1 MSTTPK
7 NVNAVTKIY
16 VLKDP
21 DSHQVRYVGKTVQS
35 LIVRLGQHIYDSKS
49 KKNHRAYWIQKL
61 VNGGKLP
68 LIEEIDSCSW
78 EDSSALETFYI
89 AKYKAEGADLIN
101 QTEGGEGTLGKIV
114 STETRKKQSESM
126 RKRTPKVYQYDLSG
140 NLVKEWEN
148 AMIAAEALGFKNA
161 SGITRCLRGDRFKY
175 KNFIWKTEL
184 TENANKELE
193 ESIKQ
198 KHERNISKEGSYE
211 QSLLAKIISLESK
224 LKRWYYVYSSPEYS
238 LNNLLYVG
246 ISANDISNY
255 INENMNRLD
264 IDLNSTISSYIDKG
278 KGYYDK
284 YYFSYKSPEGFKN
297 NKHLSLLKI
306 YYGNKILYGVE
317 EASNYFKVN
326 KLNIINN
333 LKGKTSLL
341 ETKEFGKIKL
351 TWKINEEHSRLY
363 AKTYKLSADKIE
375 EIAKKQLNIE
385 VTPDITKGFEVL

>member
-7 NVNAVTKIY
+7 NVNDITKIY

-21 DSHQVRYVGKTVQS
+21 DSKEVRYVGKTVQS
-35 LIVRLGQHIYDSKS
+35 LIARLGQHIYDAKS

-61 VNGGKLP
+61 VDGGKLP

-78 EDSSALETFYI
+78 KDSSDLETFYI
-89 AKYKAEGADLIN
+89 AKYKSEGANLVN

-114 STETRKKQSESM
+114 SEETKKKQSESL
-126 RKRTPKVYQYDLSG
+126 RKRTPKVYQYDLNG
-140 NLVKEWEN
+140 NLIKEWEN
-148 AMIAAEALGFKNA
+148 AMTAAETLGFKNA
-161 SGITRCLRGDRFKY
+161 SGITRCLRRDRFKY

-184 TENANKELE
+184 VENANKELE
-193 ESIKQ
+193 ESNKQ
-198 KHERNISKEGSYE
+198 RRERNIAKEGTYQ

-224 LKRWYYVYSSPEYS
+224 LKKWYYLYSSPEYS
-238 LNNLLYVG
+238 LNTLLYVG

-255 INENMNRLD
+255 INEDMNRPD
-264 IDLNSTISSYIDKG
+264 IDLNPIISSYIDKG

-284 YYFSYKSPEGFKN
+284 YYFSYKSPNGFKN
-297 NKHLSLLKI
+297 KKHLALIKI
-306 YYGNKILYGVE
+306 FYKDKVLYGVE
-317 EASNYFKVN
+317 EAANYFEVSKI
-326 KLNIINN
+326 NIINN

-341 ETKEFGKIKL
+341 ETKNFDKIKL

-363 AKTYKLSADKIE
+363 AKTYKLSAGKIE

-385 VTPDITKGFEVL
+385 VNSEIAKGSESL

>member
-1 MSTTPK
+1 MSITPK
-7 NVNAVTKIY
+7 NVNEITKIY

-21 DSHQVRYVGKTVQS
+21 DSHEVRYVGKTVQS
-35 LIVRLGQHIYDSKS
+35 LIARLGQHIYDSKS

-61 VNGGKLP
+61 VSGGKLP

-78 EDSSALETFYI
+78 GDSAALETFYI
-89 AKYKAEGADLIN
+89 AKYKAEGANLIN

-148 AMIAAEALGFKNA
+148 AMTAAEALGFKDA

-297 NKHLSLLKI
+297 DKHLSLLKI
-306 YYGNKILYGVE
+306 YYRDKILYGVE

-375 EIAKKQLNIE
+375 EIAKK
-385 VTPDITKGFEVL
+385 

>member
-1 MSTTPK
+1 M
-7 NVNAVTKIY
+7 
-16 VLKDP
+16 
-21 DSHQVRYVGKTVQS
+21 
-35 LIVRLGQHIYDSKS
+35 GQHIYDSKS

-306 YYGNKILYGVE
+306 YYGNKILYGIE

-385 VTPDITKGFEVL
+385 VTSDITKGFEVL